1 VTLLKNLRGS
11 SIEHVCFD
19 VEEERPSIFEPRFLG
34 VLAVTALVVSITTY
48 GVLNQVLT
56 WAPFNWMSTQP
67 KLKAQ
72 RESAM
77 FADGIGMRPPVPGT
91 VARGFL
97 PYAYAGKPDEAGM
110 FLVNPLPSS
119 RDVLDRG
126 QGKFRTFCSPCHGN
140 FGDGDSRLRG
150 QFPNPPTLHSDKV
163 RTWTDGRIFAV
174 ITEGQNSM
182 PSYASQVNADDRW
195 AIIHYVRVLQ
205 RSHNAK
211 ESDLK

>member
-1 VTLLKNLRGS
+1 VYFEIDES
-11 SIEHVCFD
+11 
-19 VEEERPSIFEPRFLG
+19 RPSIFESRFLG
-34 VLAVTALVVSITTY
+34 VLAVTAVVVSITTY
-48 GVLNQVLT
+48 GILNHVLT
-56 WAPFNWMSTQP
+56 WAPFNWMSTQA

-72 RESAM
+72 RQSAM
-77 FADGIGMRPPVPGT
+77 FADGVGMRPPVAGT

-97 PYAYAGKPDEAGM
+97 PYAYAGKPEEAGK
-110 FLVNPLPSS
+110 FLVNPVPSS
-119 RDVLDRG
+119 QEVLEKG
-126 QGKFRTFCSPCHGN
+126 QAKFRTFCSPCHGN

-150 QFPNPPTLHSDKV
+150 QFPNPPTLHSEKV

-182 PSYASQVNADDRW
+182 PAYAPQVSQDERW
-195 AIIHYVRVLQ
+195 AIIDYIRVLQ